1 MLRIFSSA
9 YWPSVYFIYLFL
21 SDYFLCV
28 CVFEPVQIIYYVP
41 LPFLQMVTQSC
52 LILYDP
58 MDCSMPGFPVLHY
71 VPEFAQTHIHWVSDA
86 TQSSHPLLP
95 PSPPALSFP
104 TSGSFPMSQL
114 FASGGQRI
122 GASASASVLP
132 MNIQSWFSLGLTGL
146 ISMLSK
152 GHSRVFSNTTVQKHQ
167 FTCFSLYMKLKVKV
181 PQSCPTLWDPMDYT
195 VHGILQAR
203 ILEGVAFPFSRG
215 SSQLRDRTRV
225 SSIAGRYFT
234 LWANQGSPSL
244 YILRNLSFVDLFFHC
259 ISSIL
264 NYWILQGFLS
274 WFSYLKI
281 VLSPH
286 FSF

>member
-71 VPEFAQTHIHWVSDA
+71 VPDFAQTHIHWVSDA

-104 TSGSFPMSQL
+104 TSGSFTMSQL
-114 FASGGQRI
+114 FASGGLRI

-132 MNIQSWFSLGLTGL
+132 VNM
-146 ISMLSK
+146 
-152 GHSRVFSNTTVQKHQ
+152 R
-167 FTCFSLYMKLKVKV
+167 
-181 PQSCPTLWDPMDYT
+181 
-195 VHGILQAR
+195 
-203 ILEGVAFPFSRG
+203 
-215 SSQLRDRTRV
+215 
-225 SSIAGRYFT
+225 
-234 LWANQGSPSL
+234 
-244 YILRNLSFVDLFFHC
+244 
-259 ISSIL
+259 ISSVQSLSHVWLPATPWIAARQASLSITNSQSSLRLTNVKQVL
-264 NYWILQGFLS
+264 NYWVPIS
-274 WFSYLKI
+274 S
-281 VLSPH
+281 LSP
-286 FSF
+286 FLR